1 MRDYFLYCDTG
12 VLRSLGCYND
22 DTTIAAM
29 AAMTTT
35 KATNIHPAASICA
48 ADFGLLSLVLF

>member
-1 MRDYFLYCDTG
+1 
-12 VLRSLGCYND
+12 
-22 DTTIAAM
+22 M

-48 ADFGLLSLVLF
+48 AYFELLSFVVF